1 MIPTKVIATLVDDV
15 LASDTVVLVRLDASA
30 IVDLL
35 DVALSGDFDWV
46 EESFF
51 LLNFAPPVI
60 GVIIALF

>member
-15 LASDTVVLVRLDASA
+15 LASVTVVLVRLDASA

>member
-1 MIPTKVIATLVDDV
+1 LIPTKVIATLVDDV
-15 LASDTVVLVRLDASA
+15 LLSVTVVLVRLDASA

-35 DVALSGDFDWV
+35 DVVLSGDFDWV

>member
-1 MIPTKVIATLVDDV
+1 LIPTKVIATLVDDV
-15 LASDTVVLVRLDASA
+15 LASVTVVLVRLDASA

>member
-1 MIPTKVIATLVDDV
+1 MATLVDDV
-15 LASDTVVLVRLDASA
+15 LASVTVVLVRLDASA
-30 IVDLL
+30 IVNLL

>member
-15 LASDTVVLVRLDASA
+15 LASVTVVLVRLDASA

-35 DVALSGDFDWV
+35 DVVLSGDFDWV

>member
-1 MIPTKVIATLVDDV
+1 LIPTKVIATLVDDV
-15 LASDTVVLVRLDASA
+15 LLSVTVVLVRLDASA

>member
-1 MIPTKVIATLVDDV
+1 LIPTKVIATLVDDV
-15 LASDTVVLVRLDASA
+15 LASVTVVLVRLDASA

-35 DVALSGDFDWV
+35 DVVLSGDFDWV

>member
-15 LASDTVVLVRLDASA
+15 LLSVTVVLVRLDASA